1 MNHDQNEASNMAVCS
16 LQSEPVCCNLQTTR
30 KLEVSNNKASS
41 QIADCGVQIADTPC
55 KLNAI
60 PDNSRVSETNP
71 DCTQTPSLYERG
83 ESPKGEALHLGE
95 KESINRTL
103 PVVLCLD
110 LGTTTGWAIHSK
122 QGVITSGTI
131 SFKNDRWQG
140 GGMRFLKFN
149 RFLNELNEN
158 AGPISMVFFEE
169 VRRHMGVDAA
179 HAYGGFM
186 AQLTAWCE
194 QQNIAYEGVPV
205 GTIKRHATGKGNA
218 NKTMMIESAKA
229 RGHLP
234 ADDNEADALALVYW
248 AIDQRIGEQ
257 L

>member
-1 MNHDQNEASNMAVCS
+1 MNHDQNKASDMAVCC

-30 KLEVSNNKASS
+30 KMEVSNNKASS

-83 ESPKGEALHLGE
+83 ESPIGEALHLGE
-95 KESINRTL
+95 KERINRTL

-140 GGMRFLKFN
+140 SGMRFLKFT

-186 AQLTAWCE
+186 AHLTAWCE

>member
-1 MNHDQNEASNMAVCS
+1 M
-16 LQSEPVCCNLQTTR
+16 
-30 KLEVSNNKASS
+30 
-41 QIADCGVQIADTPC
+41 
-55 KLNAI
+55 
-60 PDNSRVSETNP
+60 
-71 DCTQTPSLYERG
+71 
-83 ESPKGEALHLGE
+83 
-95 KESINRTL
+95 NRTL

-110 LGTTTGWAIHSK
+110 LGTTTGWAIYSK

-186 AQLTAWCE
+186 AHLTAWCE
-194 QQNIAYEGVPV
+194 QQNIAYEGAPV

-234 ADDNEADALALVYW
+234 ADDNEADALALIYW

-257 L
+257 S

>member
-1 MNHDQNEASNMAVCS
+1 MNHDQNKASNMAVCS

-30 KLEVSNNKASS
+30 KLDVSNNKASS

-60 PDNSRVSETNP
+60 PDNSRVSEINP
-71 DCTQTPSLYERG
+71 DCTQTPSLFERG
-83 ESPKGEALHLGE
+83 EPPKGEALHFGE

-186 AQLTAWCE
+186 AHLTAWCE

>member
-55 KLNAI
+55 KLNAT

-110 LGTTTGWAIHSK
+110 LGTTTGWSIHSK

-186 AQLTAWCE
+186 AHLTAWCE

-234 ADDNEADALALVYW
+234 ADDNEADALALIYW

-257 L
+257 S